1 MGAAWLN
8 PMEPNIE
15 SRLDELES
23 RLAFQDDHIES
34 LNEIIARQDRELGRL
49 ELRVKTLADKL
60 NDLMESAA
68 MPGADAGHEVPPH
81 Y

>member
-1 MGAAWLN
+1 MTAVDPG
-8 PMEPNIE
+8 IE

-49 ELRVKTLADKL
+49 ELRVKSLGDKL
-60 NDLMESAA
+60 NDLAESAST
-68 MPGADAGHEVPPH
+68 PGASSGHEIPPH